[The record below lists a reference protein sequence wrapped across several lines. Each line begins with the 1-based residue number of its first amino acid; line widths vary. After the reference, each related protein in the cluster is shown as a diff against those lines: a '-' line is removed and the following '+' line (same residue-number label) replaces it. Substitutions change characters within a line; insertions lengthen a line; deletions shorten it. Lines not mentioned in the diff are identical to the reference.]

1 MSALTTKLATLNTL
15 RANIGKAPLASWKNS
30 MADLDQR
37 IADLTPTPGA
47 ADILPA
53 PLPQPDLTVVANAI
67 ADAVASGK
75 VTKLPTG
82 ASAVAAAKKQA
93 KADKRT
99 ATKPVAPTKPAKPA
113 AKAKRTAP
121 ANVKASGPD
130 FAAFLA
136 TNKID
141 GRVARAKL
149 RRAGFSAPY
158 DISDKKV
165 IAALTGD
172 KRKK

>member
-1 MSALTTKLATLNTL
+1 MSALTAKLATLNAL

-37 IADLTPTPGA
+37 IADLTPTAGA
-47 ADILPA
+47 ADILPQ
-53 PLPQPDLTVVANAI
+53 PLPQPDLTVVAAAI

-82 ASAVAAAKKQA
+82 ASAAAAAKKQA

-99 ATKPVAPTKPAKPA
+99 AAKPVAAKPAKPA